1 VTIEQR
7 GANETVVCYALD
19 TGLQRWETGYPAE
32 FRHTPNMGGGGPR
45 TTPAIADGQVYTLG
59 GAGDLSC
66 LDGST
71 GKLLWR
77 VNVLAD
83 NQAKNIEWGCS
94 TSPLITGEQVIIQAG
109 TAGVVAYDRIQGQRI
124 WRGPPRESAYASPML
139 TEFAGSPHLV
149 IFDAVGLLGLDP
161 KTGQELWSYDW
172 KSAMNMNSAQPVRVG
187 QDGLFVSSEQANGGA
202 LLRITKND
210 NQWAVQ
216 QVWRNRSL
224 VARFASPVLV
234 GDCLYGLSAGRLVCL
249 EASTGT
255 QRWKEGNY
263 GNGQILVSGSSLLI
277 TTESGELAL
286 VAADPE
292 EHRELGRIKVLNSRT
307 WNMPTLIGRSLLM
320 RSHKEMARVEL
331 P

>member
-1 VTIEQR
+1 
-7 GANETVVCYALD
+7 
-19 TGLQRWETGYPAE
+19 
-32 FRHTPNMGGGGPR
+32 
-45 TTPAIADGQVYTLG
+45 
-59 GAGDLSC
+59 
-66 LDGST
+66 
-71 GKLLWR
+71 
-77 VNVLAD
+77 
-83 NQAKNIEWGCS
+83 
-94 TSPLITGEQVIIQAG
+94 
-109 TAGVVAYDRIQGQRI
+109 
-124 WRGPPRESAYASPML
+124 
-139 TEFAGSPHLV
+139 
-149 IFDAVGLLGLDP
+149 
-161 KTGQELWSYDW
+161 
-172 KSAMNMNSAQPVRVG
+172 MNMNSAQPVRVG